1 MHSLF
6 GKRGVLL
13 GGLLALAV
21 AAVTPSMASAVPE
34 PGAKPRGFRLF
45 ARSTGALTINRVYC
59 GLTSTGEVCVDSTNS
74 STIGGGYWPKGTA
87 DQYVFNSGLQLAGII
102 GSDGGPW
109 AQDTTGAFFFDPK
122 GTTQHGQQV
131 EPIYNA
137 SNPDD
142 AANWPQAAFVPQG
155 DAVEEIFNPLL
166 RGRVSASQ
174 GDVWWLSW
182 DGNPAQNAGREHP
195 LGVVVEQ
202 RGMGWNFPAGNEDI
216 VYFVYTF
223 YNVTSLDPAAYAAI
237 RPGLREIMIA
247 RAQQFHE
254 LNNAAFGVT
263 LPTTGYTINNLFAAF
278 AADMDVA
285 DAGANFSSVILPFA
299 LGHTYTSRFN
309 QPAGWTFDPGI
320 FAPPFF
326 PGAGFVGVKY
336 LKSPTG
342 AGEIQLF
349 SNTING
355 TPFAGAVNDPGNTKQ
370 LYRYLSGT
378 LSPAFG
384 DQPCNTGNPQI
395 TRVCFVNNT
404 DDADMRFFQSS
415 TPLTLAPGEF
425 GSIVVAYIFAAPY
438 KAASYTPGNLVLPG
452 QAVRTNSVDSLNSV
466 GANMVDSIA
475 GLLSFNDAN
484 ADNIPQQDEFVV
496 ATGSLLGKALV
507 AQAVFDNQF
516 LLPFAPESPEFYL
529 VPGDNQVT
537 VLWRPS
543 VSEQTGD
550 PFFQIA
556 ADAMITPVGGGDP
569 VVNPLYDPNY
579 REFDVEGYR
588 IYRGRVDAPNALT
601 LIAQFDY
608 AGTAISDFQGQINPT
623 VGCAPELGLFDDCAV
638 DYIPTEFQPGVTR
651 TVANEIP
658 LTGEIVQVTVPGSRA
673 LLGSGVIDTVVA
685 SIDSITN
692 PASPDTTFQ
701 VVFVSDAAIVLNAD
715 TALTGNAEGYPQLS
729 DNGVPFSFVDNNVR
743 NNFRYFY
750 SVTAFDVNSFQ
761 SGPSSLESPRITKSV
776 TPRVT
781 STNANFAVSVSNEL
795 WGRGVRLTD
804 NTVPTLDPATGVF
817 NKPFPPANGWVAE
830 FSGYVEQLVR
840 GTGTV
845 VVRLDSIHLGSAY
858 DVVPGTYFMTVQPGL
873 PTESKTA
880 LTVLMANTGGDT
892 ETGTAN
898 FVAAE
903 VDPGQAAN
911 FGVNPD
917 IVLPASVTAQMPADY
932 WTTVQS
938 RGCVN
943 SAEGFT
949 DAAGLNECSYN
960 GARWFEGDTETAA
973 HPTAGNEEVNNFG
986 FQASAIDSY
995 NNAGVLPGV
1004 VTLYEARSYTT
1015 TQTTYRNVEAIMGYA
1030 ARAADLKV
1038 YWGGAGVVDSVIDV
1052 THNVVVPFDTA
1063 AGGTWGFLNASNTAA
1078 PGSDD
1083 ARPGVVSLYDFGCV
1097 YPINQYPTLIA
1108 CTAGTQYNLAP
1119 VAELSPIAIVGGP
1132 LTGTGNQQAKPA
1144 QPNPGFLMYIAGH
1157 LFHFEMA
1164 ALPADGTVWTMRS
1177 YTGGGLTGGNGSA
1190 GNEGPYVY
1198 NEVRPRPFT
1207 AVGAEIHMLFDATN
1221 ELLNP
1226 TLTSLDE
1233 VRTVPDPYYVTSEFE
1248 QTTDNKVIKFVNLP
1262 NAATIRI
1269 YSSSGVLVDVIE
1281 HNSISTDGSATW
1293 NVRNRNNQVVASGVY
1308 FYHIES
1314 GDARKVGRFTIV
1326 NFAQ

>member
-6 GKRGVLL
+6 GTRSVLL

-21 AAVTPSMASAVPE
+21 AAVTPSAVSAKPE
-34 PGAKPRGFRLF
+34 PGAKPRGFRMF
-45 ARSTGALTINRVYC
+45 ARATGALTINRVYC

-87 DQYVFNSGLQLAGII
+87 DQYVFNSGLQIAGIV
-102 GSDGGPW
+102 GADGGPW
-109 AQDTTGAFFFDPK
+109 ASDTTGAFFFDPK

-142 AANWPQAAFVPQG
+142 VANWPQAAFVPQG

-195 LGVVVEQ
+195 LGIVVEQ

-216 VYFVYTF
+216 VYFIYTF
-223 YNVTSLDPAAYAAI
+223 YNVTSLDPADYAAI

-263 LPTTGYTINNLFAAF
+263 LPTSGYTVENMFAAF

-285 DAGANFSSVILPFA
+285 DAGANFSSVVLPFA
-299 LGHTYTSRFN
+299 LGHTYASRFN

-342 AGEIQLF
+342 AGAIQLF

-355 TPFAGAVNDPGNTKQ
+355 SPFAGAVNDPANTKQ

-378 LSPAFG
+378 LSPAAG
-384 DQPCNTGNPQI
+384 DQPCNTGNPTV
-395 TRVCFVNNT
+395 TRICFVNNT

-415 TPLTLAPGEF
+415 TPLTLGPGEF

-438 KAASYTPGNLVLPG
+438 KAASYTPGTLVLPG
-452 QAVRTNSVDSLNSV
+452 QAVRTNSVDSLNTV
-466 GANMVDSIA
+466 GANMVDTLA

-484 ADNIPQQDEFVV
+484 SDGIPQQDEFVV

-543 VSEQTGD
+543 ISESTGD

-556 ADAMITPVGGGDP
+556 GNATIVPEGGGDP

-588 IYRGRVDAPNALT
+588 IYRGRVDAPNSLT

-608 AGTAISDFQGQINPT
+608 AGTSIEDFQGQINPVNT
-623 VGCAPELGLFDDCAV
+623 CAPELGIFTDCPV
-638 DYIPTEFQPGVTR
+638 DYIPAEFAPGVTR
-651 TVANEIP
+651 TVSNSIP
-658 LTGEIVQVTVPGSRA
+658 LTGEIVQLTVPGSRA
-673 LLGSGVIDTVVA
+673 VLA
-685 SIDSITN
+685 DST
-692 PASPDTTFQ
+692 
-701 VVFVSDAAIVLNAD
+701 AIILAAD
-715 TALTGNAEGYPQLS
+715 TALTGEGAGFPQLS
-729 DNGVPFSFVDNNVR
+729 DNGVPFVYVDENVR

-761 SGPSSLESPRITKSV
+761 SGPSSLESPRITKAV

-781 STNANFAVSVSNEL
+781 STNTDFGLDVSNAIF
-795 WGRGVRLTD
+795 GRGMQVTQASL
-804 NTVPTLDPATGVF
+804 PSIDPVTGTF
-817 NKPFPPANGWVAE
+817 SGPFPPGNGWDAE
-830 FSGYVEQLVR
+830 FSGYVAQLVR
-840 GTGTV
+840 GEGAV
-845 VVRLDSIHLGSAY
+845 VIRLDSIQLGNAY
-858 DVVPGTYFMTVQPGL
+858 SNIRGTYFVTIQPGQ
-873 PTESKTA
+873 PTESQTT
-880 LTVLMANTGGDT
+880 LSLLMRNTGGATDVA
-892 ETGTAN
+892 TAN
-898 FVAAE
+898 FAGAA
-903 VDPGQAAN
+903 VDPGQASN
-911 FGVNPD
+911 FGVATD
-917 IVLPASVTAQMPADY
+917 FVLGASLTGQMPGDY
-932 WTTVQS
+932 WVSVQS

-943 SAEGFT
+943 GAEGFT
-949 DAAGLNECSYN
+949 NDAGANECSYN
-960 GARWFEGDTETAA
+960 GSRWFDGPSPQANEQTA
-973 HPTAGNEEVNNFG
+973 HPTAGNMEVNNFG
-986 FQASAIDSY
+986 TIATTLPSY
-995 NNAGVLPGV
+995 NNAGALAGV
-1004 VTLYEARSYTT
+1004 TTIYEARSYYTA
-1015 TQTTYRNVEAIMGYA
+1015 QTLYRQVEGVLGFA
-1030 ARAADLKV
+1030 ARSADINV
-1038 YWGGAGVVDSVIDV
+1038 YWGAGGVVDSVIDV

-1063 AGGTWGFLNASNTAA
+1063 MGGTWGIMNASNSSAA
-1078 PGSDD
+1078 GSRDG
-1083 ARPGVVSLYDFGCV
+1083 RPGVVSLYDMGCV
-1097 YPINQYPTLIA
+1097 YPLRAYANAGGAGGPLA
-1108 CTAGTQYNLAP
+1108 CTAAEYNLTN
-1119 VAELSPIAIVGGP
+1119 VAELSPIALISGSNLGAAAA
-1132 LTGTGNQQAKPA
+1132 TGKAA

-1157 LFHFEMA
+1157 IYNFEMA
-1164 ALPADGTVWTMRS
+1164 ALPADGAVWAVRM
-1177 YTGGGLTGGNGSA
+1177 YTGGGLTGGQGQA
-1190 GNEGPYVY
+1190 GDEGPYVY

-1207 AVGAEIHMLFDATN
+1207 AVGAELHLEFDATN
-1221 ELLNP
+1221 EILTP
-1226 TLTSLDE
+1226 TLASLDE

-1262 NAATIRI
+1262 SAATIRI

-1308 FYHIES
+1308 FYHIEA